1 METSLRSQNNLIMIK
16 KDYAIN
22 GGAESIALA
31 VVNVLINGEVKE

>member
-1 METSLRSQNNLIMIK
+1 METSPLTKQFNYDK